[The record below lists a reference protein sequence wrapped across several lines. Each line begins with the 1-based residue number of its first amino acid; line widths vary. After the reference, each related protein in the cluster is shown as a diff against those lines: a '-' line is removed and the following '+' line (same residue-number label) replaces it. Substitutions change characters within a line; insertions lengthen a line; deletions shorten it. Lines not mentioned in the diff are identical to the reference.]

1 MSTPNEP
8 NASNKTNKPSTP
20 STPNEPSAS
29 NKPGE
34 SPGDPEEADVI
45 VVGAGPAGSSAAYHL
60 ARAGVDV
67 LLLEKAH
74 FPREKV
80 CGDGLTPRAV
90 HQLIRMGVDINAPGW
105 MRSRGMRWV
114 IGDRQVHIDWPS
126 MGSFPDFGLAR
137 SRHDFDDILA
147 HHAAAAG
154 ARLRNGVKVTHP
166 LLDPRG
172 RVTGVQAVHTPAP
185 TTRKSSG
192 TPVTYRAPVVI
203 AADGASARLALAL
216 GLQRDTNRQIATAAR
231 RYYRSPE
238 RSQEEY
244 LELWADLRFPGTDRY
259 LPGYGWIFP
268 MGDGRVNVGLG
279 ALPHRR
285 YGTAELRTALDEWLA
300 RTPEAWGLREENA
313 EGPVRSAALPMGFNR
328 RPLYARGLLLVGDS
342 GGMVSPWNGEGIAQA
357 LESGEVAAGS
367 AALALALPPGPKRE
381 RVLLNYPVE
390 MNRRWGSYYR
400 LGNAAA
406 DLVFSRSGFQPL
418 LNRYVLGSPFLLK
431 ALARL
436 LTDLTDKPSR
446 DTIDHLINTAV
457 RLVPAPQ
464 VRPVRPTRRG
474 SR

>member
-1 MSTPNEP
+1 MSGSRET
-8 NASNKTNKPSTP
+8 
-20 STPNEPSAS
+20 
-29 NKPGE
+29 
-34 SPGDPEEADVI
+34 EADVI

-60 ARAGVDV
+60 ARAGIDV
-67 LLLEKAH
+67 LLLEKSH

-114 IGDRQVHIDWPS
+114 AGSHRIHIEWPS
-126 MGSFPDFGLAR
+126 LGSYPDFGLSR

-147 HHAAAAG
+147 RHAAAAG
-154 ARLRNGVKVTHP
+154 ARLHNGVKVTHP
-166 LLDPRG
+166 VLDRAG
-172 RVTGVQAVHTPAP
+172 RVTGVSGVAVPAGPKEPGERKDPRGAKGVEGADGP
-185 TTRKSSG
+185 T
-192 TPVTYRAPVVI
+192 VYRAPIVI

-216 GLQRDTNRQIATAAR
+216 GLERDAKRQIATAAR

-238 RSQEEY
+238 RSHDAY
-244 LELWADLRFPGTDRY
+244 LELWADLRLPGTDRY

-279 ALPHRR
+279 ALPHHR
-285 YGTAELRTALDEWLA
+285 YGKVELRTALDEWLS
-300 RTPEAWGLREENA
+300 RTPYGWGLREENA

-328 RPLYARGLLLVGDS
+328 HPLYARGLLLVGDS
-342 GGMVSPWNGEGIAQA
+342 GGMISPWNGEGIAQA
-357 LESGEVAAGS
+357 LEAGEVAAGS
-367 AALALALPPGPKRE
+367 AALALALPQGPKRE

-390 MNRRWGSYYR
+390 MNRRWGRYYR

-406 DLVFSRSGFQPL
+406 DLVFSRSGFQPV
-418 LNRYVLGSPFLLK
+418 LNRYVLDSPFLLK

-446 DTIDHLINTAV
+446 DTIDHLINTAI
-457 RLVPAPQ
+457 RLVPTP
-464 VRPVRPTRRG
+464 PVRRKTR
-474 SR
+474 

>member
-1 MSTPNEP
+1 MSELRET
-8 NASNKTNKPSTP
+8 
-20 STPNEPSAS
+20 
-29 NKPGE
+29 
-34 SPGDPEEADVI
+34 EADVI

-67 LLLEKAH
+67 LLLEKSH

-114 IGDRQVHIDWPS
+114 AGSHRVHIEWPS
-126 MGSFPDFGLAR
+126 LGSYPDFGLSR

-147 HHAAAAG
+147 QHAAAAG
-154 ARLRNGVKVTHP
+154 ARLHNGVKVTHP
-166 LLDPRG
+166 VLDRAG
-172 RVTGVQAVHTPAP
+172 RVTGVSGVGVTAGPKGPRGPEEPEAP
-185 TTRKSSG
+185 T
-192 TPVTYRAPVVI
+192 VYRAPIVI

-216 GLQRDTNRQIATAAR
+216 GLERDAKRQIATAAR

-238 RSQEEY
+238 RSQDEY
-244 LELWADLRFPGTDRY
+244 LELWADLRLPGTDRY

-279 ALPHRR
+279 ALPHHR
-285 YGTAELRTALDEWLA
+285 YGKVELRTALDEWLA
-300 RTPEAWGLREENA
+300 RTPYAWGLREENA

-328 RPLYARGLLLVGDS
+328 HPLYARGLLLVGDS
-342 GGMVSPWNGEGIAQA
+342 GGMISPWNGEGIAQA
-357 LESGEVAAGS
+357 LEAGEVAAGS
-367 AALALALPPGPKRE
+367 AALALALPQGPKRE

-390 MNRRWGSYYR
+390 MNRRWGRYYR
-400 LGNAAA
+400 LGNTAA
-406 DLVFSRSGFQPL
+406 DLVFSRSGFQPV
-418 LNRYVLGSPFLLK
+418 LNRCVLGSPFLLR

-446 DTIDHLINTAV
+446 DTIDHLINTAI
-457 RLVPAPQ
+457 RLVPTP
-464 VRPVRPTRRG
+464 PVRRKTR
-474 SR
+474 

>member
-1 MSTPNEP
+1 M
-8 NASNKTNKPSTP
+8 
-20 STPNEPSAS
+20 SAS
-29 NKPGE
+29 RE
-34 SPGDPEEADVI
+34 TEAEVI
-45 VVGAGPAGSSAAYHL
+45 VVGAGPAGSAAACHL

-67 LLLEKAH
+67 LLLEKSH

-114 IGDRQVHIDWPS
+114 AGSHRVHIEWPS
-126 MGSFPDFGLAR
+126 LGSYPDFGLSR

-147 HHAAAAG
+147 RHAAAAG
-154 ARLRNGVKVTHP
+154 ARLHHGVRVTHP
-166 LLDPRG
+166 VLDRSG
-172 RVTGVQAVHTPAP
+172 RVIGVSGVSVPAGPKKAKEPDEP
-185 TTRKSSG
+185 T
-192 TPVTYRAPVVI
+192 VYRAPIVI

-216 GLQRDTNRQIATAAR
+216 GVQRDKNRQLATAAR

-238 RSQEEY
+238 RSQDEY
-244 LELWADLRFPGTDRY
+244 LELWADLRLPGTDRY

-285 YGTAELRTALDEWLA
+285 YGKVELRTALDEWLA
-300 RTPEAWGLREENA
+300 RTPYAWGLREENA

-328 RPLYARGLLLVGDS
+328 HPLYTRGLLLVGDA
-342 GGMVSPWNGEGIAQA
+342 GGMISPWNGEGIAQA
-357 LESGEVAAGS
+357 LEAGEVAAGS
-367 AALALALPPGPKRE
+367 AALALALPQGPKRE

-390 MNRRWGSYYR
+390 MTRRWGRYYR
-400 LGNAAA
+400 LGNTVA
-406 DLVFSRSGFQPL
+406 DLVFSRSGFQPV

-431 ALARL
+431 TLARL

-457 RLVPAPQ
+457 RLVPTP
-464 VRPVRPTRRG
+464 PVRRKTR
-474 SR
+474 

>member
-1 MSTPNEP
+1 MSGSRET
-8 NASNKTNKPSTP
+8 
-20 STPNEPSAS
+20 
-29 NKPGE
+29 
-34 SPGDPEEADVI
+34 EAEVI
-45 VVGAGPAGSSAAYHL
+45 VVGAGPAGSAAACHL

-67 LLLEKAH
+67 LLLEKSH

-114 IGDRQVHIDWPS
+114 AGSRQVHIEWPS
-126 MGSFPDFGLAR
+126 SGSYPDFGLSR

-147 HHAAAAG
+147 QHAAAAG
-154 ARLRNGVKVTHP
+154 ARLHNGVKVTHP
-166 LLDPRG
+166 VLDRSG
-172 RVTGVQAVHTPAP
+172 RVTGVSGVSVPAGPKGPKESKESKESKGAKESGEP
-185 TTRKSSG
+185 T
-192 TPVTYRAPVVI
+192 VYRAPIVI

-216 GLQRDTNRQIATAAR
+216 GLQRDENRQLATAAR

-238 RSQEEY
+238 RSQDEY
-244 LELWADLRFPGTDRY
+244 LELWADLRLPGTDRY

-285 YGTAELRTALDEWLA
+285 YGKVELRTALDEWLA
-300 RTPEAWGLREENA
+300 RTPYAWGLREENA

-328 RPLYARGLLLVGDS
+328 HPLYTRGLLLVGDS
-342 GGMVSPWNGEGIAQA
+342 GGMISPWNGEGIAQA
-357 LESGEVAAGS
+357 LEAGEVAAGS
-367 AALALALPPGPKRE
+367 AALALALPQGPKRE

-390 MNRRWGSYYR
+390 MTRRWGRYYR
-400 LGNAAA
+400 LGNTVA
-406 DLVFSRSGFQPL
+406 DLVFSRSGFQPV

-431 ALARL
+431 TLARL

-457 RLVPAPQ
+457 RLVPAP
-464 VRPVRPTRRG
+464 PVRRKTR
-474 SR
+474 

>member
-1 MSTPNEP
+1 M
-8 NASNKTNKPSTP
+8 
-20 STPNEPSAS
+20 SAS
-29 NKPGE
+29 RE
-34 SPGDPEEADVI
+34 TEAEVI
-45 VVGAGPAGSSAAYHL
+45 VVGAGPAGSAAACHL

-67 LLLEKAH
+67 LLLEKSH

-114 IGDRQVHIDWPS
+114 AGSHRVHIEWPS
-126 MGSFPDFGLAR
+126 LGSYPDFGLSR

-147 HHAAAAG
+147 RHAAAAG
-154 ARLRNGVKVTHP
+154 ARLHHGVRVTHP
-166 LLDPRG
+166 VLDRSG
-172 RVTGVQAVHTPAP
+172 RVIGVSGVSVPAGPKKAKEPDEP
-185 TTRKSSG
+185 T
-192 TPVTYRAPVVI
+192 VYRAPIVI

-216 GLQRDTNRQIATAAR
+216 GVQRDKNRQLATAAR

-238 RSQEEY
+238 RSQDEY
-244 LELWADLRFPGTDRY
+244 LELWADLRLPGTDRY

-285 YGTAELRTALDEWLA
+285 YGKVELRTALDEWLA
-300 RTPEAWGLREENA
+300 RTPYAWGLREENA

-328 RPLYARGLLLVGDS
+328 HPLYTRGLLLVGDA
-342 GGMVSPWNGEGIAQA
+342 GGMISPWNGEGIAQA
-357 LESGEVAAGS
+357 LEAGEVAAGS
-367 AALALALPPGPKRE
+367 AALALALPQGPKRE

-390 MNRRWGSYYR
+390 MTRRWGRYYR
-400 LGNAAA
+400 LGNTVA
-406 DLVFSRSGFQPL
+406 DLVFSRSGFQPV

-431 ALARL
+431 TLARL

-457 RLVPAPQ
+457 RLVPTP
-464 VRPVRPTRRG
+464 PVRRKPR
-474 SR
+474 